1 MYISTLGFH
10 SLFQLCFSNSMPRV
24 PHLRGVT
31 LMANYFWAVSGRGLF
46 SSTSAI
52 CWREKNARTDA
63 HPYLPH
69 LSLDILMGRSFTTLA
84 RLVSEFMFCSAQPSP
99 LPLSIPPPLSSS
111 PQYPPFPRL
120 SLPLQ
125 MGFLGSDCC
134 CCLQIPF
141 CCA

>member
-1 MYISTLGFH
+1 MYKSTLGFQ
-10 SLFQLCFSNSMPRV
+10 SPFQLCFSNSMPRV

-31 LMANYFWAVSGRGLF
+31 LMANYFWADSGRGLL

-52 CWREKNARTDA
+52 CWREKNARKDA

-99 LPLSIPPPLSSS
+99 PPTVNTSS
-111 PQYPPFPRL
+111 PLFLPPISAFPKT
-120 SLPLQ
+120 LPSFANGL
-125 MGFLGSDCC
+125 LRE
-134 CCLQIPF
+134 
-141 CCA
+141 